1 MARGDIP
8 KISDA
13 ASTSFLGCEEQSIQN
28 FLGCR
33 QKTYVM
39 VPSEHFHSFGPLQ
52 QQVQLLSTQG
62 KLWANYR
69 QSSSRSITSPLP
81 SYSSWFLFHPREDC
95 SFVTLRWFITSQI
108 PGYSREHKTAV
119 SPSRV
124 YSQPPPLLFTIQVSM
139 NSTSSAPKSYPL
151 SDLLQFILKIGIR
164 LLSLSCDVSGISCHS
179 QFHHGSQRSLKSK
192 QNI

>member
-69 QSSSRSITSPLP
+69 QSSSRS
-81 SYSSWFLFHPREDC
+81 
-95 SFVTLRWFITSQI
+95 SQAHYQVI
-108 PGYSREHKTAV
+108 LHDFFSTQEKIV
-119 SPSRV
+119 
-124 YSQPPPLLFTIQVSM
+124 LL
-139 NSTSSAPKSYPL
+139 
-151 SDLLQFILKIGIR
+151 
-164 LLSLSCDVSGISCHS
+164 
-179 QFHHGSQRSLKSK
+179 
-192 QNI
+192 